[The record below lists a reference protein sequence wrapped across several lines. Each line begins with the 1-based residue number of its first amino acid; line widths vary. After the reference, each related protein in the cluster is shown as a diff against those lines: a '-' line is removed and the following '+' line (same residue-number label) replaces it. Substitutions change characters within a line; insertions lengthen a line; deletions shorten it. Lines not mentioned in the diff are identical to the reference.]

1 MDTRFWGPSGWRLLH
16 LVAAS
21 DLGTRRVKEWFE
33 LLEYVLPCKY
43 CRASFHDYI
52 RKLPLTDDIVADPA
66 KFSRWIYDIHNM
78 VNDKLRKQGLLK
90 TPNPPFTVT
99 PTAKEFVGW
108 DFFTAIAFTTPG
120 PGMHS
125 TPLPGGR
132 NARTLA
138 ARNRYN
144 RLTCAER
151 LRLLRRWWTL
161 TPSILPVAEWRR
173 AWQASVTAKLSTD
186 ATSSVTAKLSTDATS
201 SVTAKLSTDATSSVT
216 AKLSTDATS
225 APPVSGGRQAMM
237 KWLWALEEGVCSRLQ
252 CETHHDSLPQ
262 LVTVCAA
269 FESKCG
275 TAKRGKTC
283 RTRKWRRYLT
293 RRN

>member
-21 DLGTRRVKEWFE
+21 DLGTRRDQVKEWFG

-52 RKLPLTDDIVADPA
+52 RKLPLTDDIVADPTR
-66 KFSRWIYDIHNM
+66 FSRWLYDIHNM
-78 VNDKLRKQGLLK
+78 VNDKLRKQGLLN

-151 LRLLRRWWTL
+151 LRLLRRWWSL
-161 TPSILPVAEWRR
+161 TPSIPPVAEWRR

-186 ATSSVTAKLSTDATS
+186 ATSSV
-201 SVTAKLSTDATSSVT
+201 
-216 AKLSTDATS
+216 
-225 APPVSGGRQAMM
+225 PVAGGRQAMM

-275 TAKRGKTC
+275 SAKRGKTC
-283 RTRKWRRYLT
+283 RTRKRYRFLT
-293 RRN
+293 RRRHN

>member
-1 MDTRFWGPSGWRLLH
+1 
-16 LVAAS
+16 
-21 DLGTRRVKEWFE
+21 
-33 LLEYVLPCKY
+33 
-43 CRASFHDYI
+43 
-52 RKLPLTDDIVADPA
+52 
-66 KFSRWIYDIHNM
+66 M
-78 VNDKLRKQGLLK
+78 VNDKLRKQGLLN

-151 LRLLRRWWTL
+151 LRLLRRWWSL
-161 TPSILPVAEWRR
+161 TPSIPPVAEWRR

-186 ATSSVTAKLSTDATS
+186 ATSSV
-201 SVTAKLSTDATSSVT
+201 
-216 AKLSTDATS
+216 
-225 APPVSGGRQAMM
+225 PVAGGRQAMM

-275 TAKRGKTC
+275 SAKRGKTC
-283 RTRKWRRYLT
+283 RTRKRYRFLT
-293 RRN
+293 RRRHN